1 LICQATQQHTTVRSP
16 LFLENTMVIKSAL
29 SVAALVALSAC
40 ASNMNA
46 PMSSMMY
53 SQDSLPA
60 NMKVPAGNKV
70 AMETVGVGE
79 ITYECRADK
88 DMAGQY
94 AWVFAGPD
102 AKLLDRNGKQVGKY
116 FGPPATWEAMDGS
129 KINGKQ
135 LALSPGGEGNISLQF
150 VQANPA
156 MGMGAMSGVTYIQRV
171 KTQGGVAPVS
181 ACGAVNIGAK
191 QIVKYQADYIFWK
204 AM

>member
-1 LICQATQQHTTVRSP
+1 ML
-16 LFLENTMVIKSAL
+16 IKSTL

-40 ASNMNA
+40 ASSMNA
-46 PMSSMMY
+46 PMTSMAY

-60 NMKVPAGNKV
+60 TMQVPAGHKV

-88 DMAGQY
+88 DIAGKY

-102 AKLLDRNGKQVGKY
+102 AKLMDRSGKQVGKY
-116 FGPPATWEAMDGS
+116 YGPPATWESMDGS
-129 KINGKQ
+129 KLTATQ
-135 LALSPGGEGNISLQF
+135 LAVAPGDMGSIPLQL
-150 VQANPA
+150 VKANPA

-171 KTQGGVAPVS
+171 KTMGGVAPAS
-181 ACGAVNIGAK
+181 ACGASNMGAK

-204 AM
+204 AV

>member
-1 LICQATQQHTTVRSP
+1 MMIRSTLAAAT
-16 LFLENTMVIKSAL
+16 
-29 SVAALVALSAC
+29 LVALSAC
-40 ASNMNA
+40 ASNMSAN

-53 SQDSLPA
+53 SQDGLPDT
-60 NMKVPAGNKV
+60 MKVPAGHNV
-70 AMETVGVGE
+70 AMETVGVGD

-88 DMAGQY
+88 DMAGKY

-102 AKLLDRNGKQVGKY
+102 ARLLDRSGKQVGKY

-129 KINGKQ
+129 KITGKQ
-135 LALSPGGEGNISLQF
+135 LAVSPGGAGNIPLQF

-171 KTQGGVAPVS
+171 KTMGGVAPAS
-181 ACGAVNIGAK
+181 ACGMANMGEK

-204 AM
+204 AT